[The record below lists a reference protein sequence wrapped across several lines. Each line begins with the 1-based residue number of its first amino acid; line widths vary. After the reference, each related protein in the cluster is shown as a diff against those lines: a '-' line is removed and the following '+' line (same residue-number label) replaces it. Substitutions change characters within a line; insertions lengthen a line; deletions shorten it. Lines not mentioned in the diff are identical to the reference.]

1 MSDKI
6 NLENYCDPL
15 LDMAGLF
22 HEVFERSIVLQMAG
36 DDIFDHPVELYHTV
50 IDIQRSNPDAL
61 ITVRTRYSLEQL
73 RHPVQP
79 HWLLV
84 QTVLDIC
91 KIERIDD
98 ERIHS

>member
-15 LDMAGLF
+15 LDMAGLS
-22 HEVFERSIVLQMAG
+22 HEVVNHSIVLQMVG
-36 DDIFDHPVELYHTV
+36 EDIFDHPVELFHTV
-50 IDIQRSNPDAL
+50 KDIQRSNPDTR
-61 ITVRTRYSLEQL
+61 ITVCTRYSLEQL

-84 QTVLDIC
+84 QDVLDC
-91 KIERIDD
+91 CRIERI
-98 ERIHS
+98 EKNE